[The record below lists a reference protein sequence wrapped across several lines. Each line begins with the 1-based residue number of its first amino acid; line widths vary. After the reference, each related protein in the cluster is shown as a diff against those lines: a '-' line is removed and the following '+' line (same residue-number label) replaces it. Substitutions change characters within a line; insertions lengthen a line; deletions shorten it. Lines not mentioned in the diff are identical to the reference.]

1 MRQPS
6 QADCVGLFPT
16 PHSTVTLR
24 VFAPWV
30 LAETADQGAL
40 SPPCSS
46 EPVAKLSPALLF
58 AVVSSKQSKVPRG
71 KVNFNYL
78 A

>member
-1 MRQPS
+1 MRRLP
-6 QADCVGLFPT
+6 QADCVGLFPG
-16 PHSTVTLR
+16 PHSTVMSR

-58 AVVSSKQSKVPRG
+58 AVVSSKRSKVPHG